1 VQDVVMVDRVT
12 KVYPNGVEANVDVSL
27 RVCDGEIACVLGPN
41 GAGKTT
47 LIRQIMGI
55 LRPTRG
61 NVRVFGLDPVV
72 HQDFVKRRI
81 AYVPQLPVYY
91 PDETVVGISEFFAR
105 LYDVPFGRVREVLE
119 ALGLWGIRDRKGE
132 GLSPG
137 ERKLLLLALALIKRG
152 DLYVLDEPTAFMDI
166 LKKRTSWEMLLG
178 EREEGKTMIVVSHD
192 VEEVRRI
199 CDRIYIMF
207 GGRLVASIASPSEL
221 SKGVEVRVYYGR
233 PGDIAD
239 FFRRGEVKVSEES
252 LVARYAQLADAVGD
266 LQEFA
271 LSPLSREARVF
282 LEYPSTESIVEFLS
296 GGRGR

>member
-1 VQDVVMVDRVT
+1 VQDVVVVDRVT

-27 RVCDGEIACVLGPN
+27 RVCSGEIACVLGPN

-47 LIRQIMGI
+47 LIRQVMGI

-61 NVRVFGLDPVV
+61 SVRVFGLDPVV
-72 HQDFVKRRI
+72 HQGVVKRRI

-91 PDETVVGISEFFAR
+91 PHETVVGISEFFAK
-105 LYDVPFGRVREVLE
+105 LYGVPLGCVKEVLE
-119 ALGLWGIRDRKGE
+119 ALDLWGIRDRKGE

-137 ERKLLLLALALIKRG
+137 ERKLLLFALALIKGG
-152 DLYVLDEPTAFMDI
+152 DLYVLDEPTAFMDV

-178 EREEGKTMIVVSHD
+178 ERREGKTMIVVSHD

-221 SKGVEVRVYYGR
+221 SRGVEVRVYYGR

-271 LSPLSREARVF
+271 LSPVSREARVF
-282 LEYPSTESIVEFLS
+282 LEYPSTESIVEFLG